1 MLRLRLLVGLVAVI
15 GCDGA
20 EPQAVDVA
28 PLAGVYTGTH
38 TADALGEA
46 PVTSP
51 ASVTV
56 ATDRTTR
63 AISFTLAVRGE
74 APVVMPGTVAA
85 SGTIVAGNLLAA
97 SALGVEF
104 VADPAGTI
112 RGVYEVAVEDSVRAT
127 VAGTVAGTFTRERF
141 DLTLV
146 EPEAGGVR
154 VEVRTVR

>member
-1 MLRLRLLVGLVAVI
+1 MSRLGLLVGLLVVGA
-15 GCDGA
+15 CDGA
-20 EPQAVDVA
+20 EQAPVDVA

-38 TADALGEA
+38 TADALNDD
-46 PVTSP
+46 PVVSP

-56 ATDRTTR
+56 VTDPTTR
-63 AISFTLAVRGE
+63 AISFTLAVRGH
-74 APVVMPGTVAA
+74 APVVVPGTVAA
-85 SGTIVAGNLLAA
+85 SGTIAVGTLLSA

-104 VADPAGTI
+104 VVDPAGTL
-112 RGVYEVAVEDSVRAT
+112 RGAYEVAVEDSLRPT
-127 VAGTVAGTFTRERF
+127 VAGAVAGTFTRERF